1 MSQGT
6 TTLSTNGGGADRSAA
21 DRMTYEQPT
30 AHEHIVLS
38 ARLGAN
44 ADVLSEVLAA
54 EAEVQ
59 IEEPTVETVARA
71 IAQEASLIV
80 LTEEVLIDAAKT
92 AQLGNYLSHQPT
104 WSDIPVII
112 LLSECKRFD
121 DCLALLGQT
130 THHRSVLLLE
140 LPLQRM
146 TFSTIVRACL
156 QNRRRQYTLRDTL
169 SQLQESNQA
178 LQNYSYTAAHELR
191 NPLGIAKTSFDL
203 LARTSLT
210 TSQQKFVDM
219 GQRTTHRMNQLIG
232 ALLNYSKVQSTG
244 DEFTA
249 VDMTAV
255 VQEAT
260 DGLQALIQE
269 RQADISWATL
279 PTVQGNRQL
288 LTQLIS
294 NLVKNAIV
302 HNTSDSPRVAIA
314 AQTTEDFKPGNINAI
329 KRDLP
334 ESLAAAETNRWVF
347 CVTDNGPGISPEIQ
361 TQIFQMF
368 NRAGKSRAEGSGIG
382 LALCQ
387 RVAQQHQTTIGVA
400 SKLGDG
406 STFYFDLAA

>member
-1 MSQGT
+1 M
-6 TTLSTNGGGADRSAA
+6 
-21 DRMTYEQPT
+21 
-30 AHEHIVLS
+30 
-38 ARLGAN
+38 
-44 ADVLSEVLAA
+44 
-54 EAEVQ
+54 
-59 IEEPTVETVARA
+59 
-71 IAQEASLIV
+71 
-80 LTEEVLIDAAKT
+80 
-92 AQLGNYLSHQPT
+92 
-104 WSDIPVII
+104 II
-112 LLSECKRFD
+112 LLSECQRFG

-169 SQLQESNQA
+169 SQLKESNQA

-219 GQRTTHRMNQLIG
+219 GQRTTHKMNQLIG
-232 ALLNYSKVQSTG
+232 ALLNYSKVQSSD

-260 DGLQALIQE
+260 DGLKELTQE
-269 RQADISWATL
+269 KKATVSWAAL
-279 PTVQGNRQL
+279 PTVRGNRQL
-288 LTQLIS
+288 LIQLIS

-302 HNTSDSPRVAIA
+302 HNTAASPKVAIS
-314 AQTTEDFKPGNINAI
+314 AQTIADFEIGTVNAVKNDI
-329 KRDLP
+329 PKSP
-334 ESLAAAETNRWVF
+334 ESESTQGNRWVF
-347 CVTDNGPGISPEIQ
+347 FIADNGPGIPSEIQ
-361 TQIFQMF
+361 SQIFEMF
-368 NRAGKSRAEGSGIG
+368 NRASKSRTEGNGIG

-387 RVAQQHQTTIGVA
+387 RVAQQHQTTIGVK
-400 SKLGDG
+400 SKLGGG
-406 STFYFDLAA
+406 STFYFDLAAQNNN